1 MINADALF
9 RSCARDLR
17 RFLRRRVASPEIAAD
32 LAQEAFF
39 RLLRSG
45 QAPGNPTGVA
55 RDARA
60 YLFSIAANL
69 ALDHR
74 RQLRRQQTDAVELEA
89 IAALPDPRPSAE
101 RASLSRE
108 ELRILAEAV
117 ASLPPRGRQ
126 IFLMH
131 KVEGLSY
138 AEIARRLGIAKN
150 TVIVHMVR
158 SLAHCRRA
166 IAAHRDEND

>member
-1 MINADALF
+1 MINLDALF

-17 RFLRRRVASPEIAAD
+17 QFLRRRVASPEVAAD

-39 RLLRSG
+39 RLLRSDQLPDG
-45 QAPGNPTGVA
+45 THAA

-69 ALDHR
+69 AIDHR
-74 RQLRRQQTDAVELEA
+74 RQARRQQTDAVELAAIEA
-89 IAALPDPRPSAE
+89 FPDPRPSAE
-101 RASLSRE
+101 RSSLSRE
-108 ELRILAEAV
+108 ELRVLAGAV
-117 ASLPPRGRQ
+117 ETLPPRGRQ

-131 KVEGLSY
+131 KVEDLSY
-138 AEIARRLGIAKN
+138 AEIAAQLGIAKN

-166 IAAHRDEND
+166 LAEHRAESD

>member
-1 MINADALF
+1 MIDLDALF

-17 RFLRRRVASPEIAAD
+17 QFLRRRVASPEVAND

-39 RLLRSG
+39 RLIRNE
-45 QAPGNPTGVA
+45 QAPTSPANAT

-69 ALDHR
+69 AIDHR
-74 RQLRRQQTDAVELEA
+74 RQMRRQQTDAAETEEM
-89 IAALPDPRPSAE
+89 AAFPDPTPSAE

-108 ELRILAEAV
+108 ELRVLGKAV
-117 ASLPPRGRQ
+117 AALPPRGRQ

-131 KVEGLSY
+131 KVDELSY
-138 AEIARRLGIAKN
+138 AEIAARLGIAKN

-158 SLAHCRRA
+158 SLAHCRRVLA
-166 IAAHRDEND
+166 EHRAEND

>member
-1 MINADALF
+1 MIDLDALF

-17 RFLRRRVASPEIAAD
+17 QFLRRRVASPEIAAD

-39 RLLRSG
+39 RLLRSDHLPDG
-45 QAPGNPTGVA
+45 TAHAA

-69 ALDHR
+69 AIDHR
-74 RQLRRQQTDAVELEA
+74 RQARRQQTDPVDLAAIEA
-89 IAALPDPRPSAE
+89 FPDPQPSAE
-101 RASLSRE
+101 RSSLSRE
-108 ELRILAEAV
+108 ELRILAAAV
-117 ASLPPRGRQ
+117 ETLPPRGRQ

-131 KVEGLSY
+131 KVDELSY
-138 AEIARRLGIAKN
+138 AEIATRLGIAKN

-158 SLAHCRRA
+158 SLAHCRRVLA
-166 IAAHRDEND
+166 EHRAEND

>member
-1 MINADALF
+1 MIDLDALF

-17 RFLRRRVASPEIAAD
+17 QFLRRRVASPEVAAD

-39 RLLRSG
+39 RLLRSE
-45 QAPGNPTGVA
+45 QAPDAGPTA
-55 RDARA
+55 PRDARA

-69 ALDHR
+69 AIDHR
-74 RQLRRQQTDAVELEA
+74 RQARRQQTDASESDA
-89 IAALPDPRPSAE
+89 IADFPDPRPSAE
-101 RASLSRE
+101 RESLSRE
-108 ELRILAEAV
+108 ELRVLTEAV

-131 KVEGLSY
+131 KMEELSY
-138 AEIARRLGIAKN
+138 AEIADRLGIAKN

-158 SLAHCRRA
+158 SLAHCRA
-166 IAAHRDEND
+166 ALAAHRGEKN

>member
-1 MINADALF
+1 MIDLDALF

-17 RFLRRRVASPEIAAD
+17 QFLRRRVTSPEVAAD

-45 QAPGNPTGVA
+45 QEPDAAANSA

-69 ALDHR
+69 AIDHR
-74 RQLRRQQTDAVELEA
+74 RQVRRQQTDPVEIEA
-89 IAALPDPRPSAE
+89 IAAFPDPRPSAE
-101 RASLSRE
+101 RSSLSRE
-108 ELRILAEAV
+108 ELRVLAEAV
-117 ASLPPRGRQ
+117 ASLPPRGREV
-126 IFLMH
+126 FRLH
-131 KVEGLSY
+131 KIEGLSY
-138 AEIARRLGIAKN
+138 AEIAARLGIAKN

-158 SLAHCRRA
+158 ALEHCRRA
-166 IAAHRDEND
+166 LAAHRAEND

>member
-1 MINADALF
+1 MIDLDALF

-17 RFLRRRVASPEIAAD
+17 QFLRRRVTSPEIAAD

-39 RLLRSG
+39 RLLRSDQG
-45 QAPGNPTGVA
+45 PGNPAGMA

-69 ALDHR
+69 AIDHR
-74 RQLRRQQTDAVELEA
+74 RQMRRQQTEPVELET
-89 IAALPDPRPSAE
+89 IAAFPDPRPSAE

-108 ELRILAEAV
+108 ELRVLAGAV
-117 ASLPPRGRQ
+117 SSLPPRGRQ

-131 KVEGLSY
+131 KIEGLSY
-138 AEIARRLGIAKN
+138 AEIAERLGIAKN

-166 IAAHRDEND
+166 IAAHRDETD

>member
-1 MINADALF
+1 MIDLDALF

-17 RFLRRRVASPEIAAD
+17 QFLRRRVASPEVAAD

-39 RLLRSG
+39 RLLRNDQVSEASAG
-45 QAPGNPTGVA
+45 PA

-69 ALDHR
+69 AIDHR
-74 RQLRRQQTDAVELEA
+74 RQVRRQQTDPVELETIEA
-89 IAALPDPRPSAE
+89 FPDPRPSAE

-108 ELRILAEAV
+108 ELRVLAEAV
-117 ASLPPRGRQ
+117 AGLPPRGRQ
-126 IFLMH
+126 VFLMH
-131 KVEGLSY
+131 KVDGLSY
-138 AEIARRLGIAKN
+138 AEIASRLGIAKN

-158 SLAHCRRA
+158 SLAHCRRVLVE
-166 IAAHRDEND
+166 HRTGND